1 MRIRS
6 PLRALERVRLQI
18 GCKRRVEFLDTLARL
33 KPHTIVGM
41 FVVLDGHGGRE
52 CAELV
57 FKRLGYHVLVRAP
70 HLRQHICLSFEL
82 TPIDSIALCNP
93 TFAYASFLPNIQFRT
108 PGRTTQLFV
117 GSRHYREK
125 QRADDGVRL
134 KFTTP

>member
-1 MRIRS
+1 M
-6 PLRALERVRLQI
+6 
-18 GCKRRVEFLDTLARL
+18 LARL

-93 TFAYASFLPNIQFRT
+93 TFAYAPFLPNIQFRT

-117 GSRHYREK
+117 GSWHCRKK
-125 QRADDGVRL
+125 QRADDGVRFKL
-134 KFTTP
+134 RRHELMTGMTMLSCTVYMSLQGISAR

>member
-1 MRIRS
+1 M
-6 PLRALERVRLQI
+6 
-18 GCKRRVEFLDTLARL
+18 LARL

-82 TPIDSIALCNP
+82 TPINSIALCNP
-93 TFAYASFLPNIQFRT
+93 TFAYASFLPNIHARQAALHSSSLAA
-108 PGRTTQLFV
+108 GTTGKSSEQTMGF
-117 GSRHYREK
+117 G
-125 QRADDGVRL
+125 
-134 KFTTP
+134 